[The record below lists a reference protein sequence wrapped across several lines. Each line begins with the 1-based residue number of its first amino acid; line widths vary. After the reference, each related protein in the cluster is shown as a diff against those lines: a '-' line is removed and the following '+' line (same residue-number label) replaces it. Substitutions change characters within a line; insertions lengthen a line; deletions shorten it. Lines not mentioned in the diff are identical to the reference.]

1 MLKQTVIAA
10 ALAAAASVAVAGAA
24 PVMNSAAHNMYVG
37 VGLDYSPQGTL
48 KTTSSDNTGSNRLDK
63 RGFGGNVF
71 LGYHVN
77 KYMGVEAGLDVVG
90 QNKYK
95 NNAGTAKVKSR
106 WNLHGVMNAYLPVNA
121 WFSPFA
127 FGGLAWAHQEVTGTA
142 NTYAPIGKYAGLAVV
157 YGGGVQF
164 NIQDFGVRVKYTR
177 FSQSSITN
185 SNNPLQDLVSLDVL
199 YRFAM

>member
-48 KTTSSDNTGSNRLDK
+48 KNNDTGAKLDK

-71 LGYHVN
+71 VGYHVN
-77 KYMGVEAGLDVVG
+77 KYMGVEAGLDAVG

-95 NNAGTAKVKSR
+95 DSTGAVANVKSR

-127 FGGLAWAHQEVTGTA
+127 FGGVAWAHQKITGTT
-142 NTYAPIGKYAGLAVV
+142 NTYAPLGEYSGMALV

-177 FSQSSITN
+177 FNQTSITN